1 MASCLLDA
9 LRARS
14 WQNEVLVRLLNLK
27 TGFINEIS
35 QTSTALS
42 RQSDVEICKWD
53 VSIMSE
59 ATYDRPLI
67 VKDFMKERRRKVTVK
82 RSKFFEK
89 VEKLPD
95 SKMFKGQSKYLEMVN
110 AIAKEK
116 KGTYRVLLDAI
127 KKDLTAKS
135 AYSSVEK
142 VLVQVARR
150 NGVDFNTALRRQ
162 VQTKKGVRIH
172 ASYPEYARW
181 KDENMRLR
189 IVDNQ
194 LFIEKK
200 TDKPL

>member
-1 MASCLLDA
+1 M
-9 LRARS
+9 
-14 WQNEVLVRLLNLK
+14 
-27 TGFINEIS
+27 
-35 QTSTALS
+35 
-42 RQSDVEICKWD
+42 
-53 VSIMSE
+53 MSE
-59 ATYDRPLI
+59 ATYDKPLI
-67 VKDFMKERRRKVTVK
+67 IKDFMKERKKKPAVK

-89 VEKLPD
+89 VDELPD
-95 SKMFKGQSKYLEMVN
+95 SKVLKGQSKYLEMVN

-142 VLVQVARR
+142 VLVQVAKR
-150 NGVDFNTALRRQ
+150 NGVDFSTALRRQ
-162 VQTKKGVRIH
+162 VQTKKGVRIQ

>member
-1 MASCLLDA
+1 
-9 LRARS
+9 
-14 WQNEVLVRLLNLK
+14 
-27 TGFINEIS
+27 
-35 QTSTALS
+35 
-42 RQSDVEICKWD
+42 
-53 VSIMSE
+53 MSE

-67 VKDFMKERRRKVTVK
+67 VKDFMKERRRKATVK

-95 SKMFKGQSKYLEMVN
+95 SKMLRAQSKYLEMVN

-116 KGTYRVLLDAI
+116 KGTYKVLLDDI

-135 AYSSVEK
+135 AYPSVEK
-142 VLVQVARR
+142 VLVQVAKR
-150 NGVDFNTALRRQ
+150 NGVDFNTTLRRQ
-162 VQTKKGVRIH
+162 VQTKKGVRIQ
-172 ASYPEYARW
+172 ASYPEYSRW

-189 IVDNQ
+189 IVDKQ

>member
-1 MASCLLDA
+1 VTSYPLDA
-9 LRARS
+9 SSARS
-14 WQNEVLVRLLNLK
+14 FCPNEVLIRLLNLK
-27 TGFINEIS
+27 TDFINEIS
-35 QTSTALS
+35 QTSKTLS
-42 RQSDVEICKWD
+42 RQSDAEVCEWD

-59 ATYDRPLI
+59 ATYDKPLI
-67 VKDFMKERRRKVTVK
+67 VKDFMKERRKATIK

-89 VEKLPD
+89 VKKLPD
-95 SKMFKGQSKYLEMVN
+95 SKMLKGQSKYLEMVN

-135 AYSSVEK
+135 AYPSVEK
-142 VLVQVARR
+142 VLVQVAKR

-200 TDKPL
+200 TDKSL

>member
-1 MASCLLDA
+1 M
-9 LRARS
+9 
-14 WQNEVLVRLLNLK
+14 
-27 TGFINEIS
+27 
-35 QTSTALS
+35 
-42 RQSDVEICKWD
+42 
-53 VSIMSE
+53 MSE

-67 VKDFMKERRRKVTVK
+67 VKDFMKERRRKATVK

-95 SKMFKGQSKYLEMVN
+95 SKMLKGQSKYLEMVN
-110 AIAKEK
+110 GIAKEK

-142 VLVQVARR
+142 VLVQVAKR